1 MDCKA
6 GLDIREMDCAYRQ
19 FSTDVD
25 QEYRQTSGNLSSP
38 KDQPI
43 AHLRVWPCT
52 NSVMA

>member
-1 MDCKA
+1 MVVEIKQ
-6 GLDIREMDCAYRQ
+6 L
-19 FSTDVD
+19 
-25 QEYRQTSGNLSSP
+25 TSGNRSSP